1 MLTEFVSPQI
11 QQDSVEWL
19 VFFPTVRNLQMASQV
34 VLVVKNL
41 SATAED
47 VRRMG
52 LIPGSGRSPGRGNDN
67 PLQYSSLENP
77 MNRGGWWA
85 MVRKVAES
93 WTRL

>member
-1 MLTEFVSPQI
+1 LLTEFVSPQI
-11 QQDSVEWL
+11 RQDSVEWL
-19 VFFPTVRNLQMASQV
+19 VFFPIVRNLQMASQV
-34 VLVVKNL
+34 ALVVKNL

-47 VRRMG
+47 VRHMG

-85 MVRKVAES
+85 MVHKVAES
-93 WTRL
+93 